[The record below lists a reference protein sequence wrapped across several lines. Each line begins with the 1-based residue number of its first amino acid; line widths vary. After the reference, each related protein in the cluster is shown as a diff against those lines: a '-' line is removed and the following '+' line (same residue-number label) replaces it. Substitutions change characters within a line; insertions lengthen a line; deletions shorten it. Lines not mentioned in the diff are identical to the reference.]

1 VRAKQDLFKEPIGN
15 DRYLT
20 VTIYRDE
27 LMVHVREYT
36 KAANDKMFPT
46 KKGVCFTKTRWATFR
61 AHIDE
66 IDRSVELLKADQSV
80 EYSQH
85 IGGKYY
91 VTISRGIKCVNIR
104 RYFLPPNCTKE
115 RPTRS
120 GIALRLDEWETF
132 LTKMD
137 DLHEKLP
144 ELKVVSPCY
153 TSENHANQL
162 GYLNCLECNPFGL
175 DLSIKSFTF

>member
-1 VRAKQDLFKEPIGN
+1 MAS
-15 DRYLT
+15 
-20 VTIYRDE
+20 IYRDE
-27 LMVHVREYT
+27 LMVHVREYSNADNG
-36 KAANDKMFPT
+36 KSYPT
-46 KKGVCFTKTRWATFR
+46 KKGVCFNKTRWATFR
-61 AHIDE
+61 THLDE
-66 IDRSVELLKADQSV
+66 IDRSVELLKADQPV

-120 GIALRLDEWETF
+120 GIALRLDEWET
-132 LTKMD
+132 LTAKIN

-144 ELKVVSPCY
+144 ELKVASPCY
-153 TSENHANQL
+153 AGEDHANQL
-162 GYLNCLECNPFGL
+162 GYLNCLECNPFAV
-175 DLSIKSFTF
+175 DFNTTSFNF